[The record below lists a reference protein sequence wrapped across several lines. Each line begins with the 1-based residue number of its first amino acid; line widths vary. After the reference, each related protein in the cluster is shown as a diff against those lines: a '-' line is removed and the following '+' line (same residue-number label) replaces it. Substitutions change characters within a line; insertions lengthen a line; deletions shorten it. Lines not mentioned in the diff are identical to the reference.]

1 MERKGL
7 FQFQKK
13 DMTIVGEDIVVGQH
27 APEFKAQAGDWSMVS
42 ALESS
47 AGKVRIIGSLPSL
60 NTSVCDRET
69 RHFNEIAAALG
80 EDIAIIMVSMD
91 VPFTLK
97 SWCAAAGVEKVLTLT
112 DHLAGEFGEKYA
124 VLLKEFRIF
133 RRAIFVVDRKGKVVY
148 VAYLPVIGDEPNYAE
163 VLDAARAA
171 LG

>member
-1 MERKGL
+1 
-7 FQFQKK
+7 
-13 DMTIVGEDIVVGQH
+13 
-27 APEFKAQAGDWSMVS
+27 MVS

-60 NTSVCDRET
+60 NTSVCDSET
-69 RHFNEIAAALG
+69 RRFNEEAAALG

-97 SWCAAAGVEKVLTLT
+97 SWCAAAGIERVLTLS
-112 DHLAGEFGEKYA
+112 DHLAGEFGEKYG

-133 RRAIFVVDRKGKVVY
+133 RRAIFVVDRRGMVVY
-148 VAYLPVIGDEPNYAE
+148 AAYMPVIGDEPIYAE
-163 VLDAARAA
+163 VLDAAQAA